1 MVDLQPVLTETLK
14 QDSSRY
20 KVWNIDK
27 LYRRRNMCIKIEKKQ
42 HMWDKGEEIIH
53 HLIYCNEK
61 YNKTSLHP

>member
-1 MVDLQPVLTETLK
+1 MVDLQPVSTETLK